1 MQIPKVTLQKL
12 WLAEQIFC
20 PKSNS
25 CYRISQWELTLLML
39 EGMRRA
45 SARREHIEECSALE
59 MDRILV
65 VCLGSEGM

>member
-1 MQIPKVTLQKL
+1 
-12 WLAEQIFC
+12 
-20 PKSNS
+20 
-25 CYRISQWELTLLML
+25 ML

-45 SARREHIEECSALE
+45 SARCEHIEECSALE